1 MLSAFTNSLKIPELR
16 QRIFYTLSLLFVA
29 RVAAI
34 IPLPG
39 LDPQPLQQFFAAQT
53 AAGEGSLVGLYNMFT
68 GGALIKGA
76 IGALGI
82 MPYISASI
90 IFQLMTAVVP
100 MLSRLQQEGD
110 VGRQKLTQYTRYATV
125 LICLIQGTL
134 LILALENPARLF
146 PGYDV
151 NLYGDIVIVN
161 KGWFLFTSVII
172 MTAGTM
178 LLMWLGEQIT
188 QRGIGNGVSL
198 LITIGILADL
208 PGAAQATY
216 QLFFAPVGVQTL
228 GAPQAIVMVA
238 LFIGVTMGIIMVVQG
253 QRKIPVQY
261 AKRVVGNKVM
271 GGQSSFLPLKVNY
284 SGVMPVIFASA
295 ILLFPQQIL
304 SQVGAA
310 FQLDFLV
317 EFANNLLR
325 GHWVYYAG
333 YAILILFFSYFWV
346 SVMFKP
352 IQIADDLKKY
362 GGYIPGVRPG
372 EPTAQFLDFIMTRL
386 TLAGAIFLTII
397 AVMPDVL
404 LFELN
409 VPQRIAIF
417 FGGTGMLITVGVILD
432 TMRQIETF
440 LLQRHYDGF
449 LKKGRVRAR
458 SATGGATRP
467 GALGEAASSE
477 AVLKLTAFMTA
488 MLVIGLSI
496 WLWRHFG
503 QAGN

>member
-1 MLSAFTNSLKIPELR
+1 MFSAFTNSLKIPELR
-16 QRIFYTLSLLFVA
+16 SRIFYTLSLLFVA
-29 RVAAI
+29 RVAAY

-39 LDPQPLQQFFAAQT
+39 IDPHPLQRFFADQ
-53 AAGEGSLVGLYNMFT
+53 AAGGAGALMGLYNMFT
-68 GGALIKGA
+68 GGALMKGA
-76 IGALGI
+76 IAALGI
-82 MPYISASI
+82 MPYISAQI

-100 MLSRLQQEGD
+100 SLSRLQQEGD

-125 LICLIQGTL
+125 LICVIQGAL
-134 LILALENPARLF
+134 LLLALENPQQLF

-151 NLYGDIVIVN
+151 ATYGPIVIVP
-161 KGWFLFTSVII
+161 KVGFLITSII
-172 MTAGTM
+172 FMTAGTM

-198 LITIGILADL
+198 LITVGILADI
-208 PGAAQATY
+208 PGAAMQTY
-216 QLFFAPVGVQTL
+216 RMFFRPVGTGSDL
-228 GAPQAIVMVA
+228 GLPQAVVMIA
-238 LFIGVTMGIIMVVQG
+238 LFLIVTVGIIMVVQG

-304 SQVGAA
+304 SWVGASWHLK
-310 FQLDFLV
+310 FLTDFSN
-317 EFANNLLR
+317 ELLR
-325 GHWVYYAG
+325 GSVWYYVFNAV
-333 YAILILFFSYFWV
+333 LILFFSYFWV

-372 EPTAQFLDFIMTRL
+372 EPTAQFLDFVMTRL

-397 AVMPDVL
+397 AVTPDVL
-404 LFELN
+404 LFQMK
-409 VPQRIAIF
+409 VPARIAYF

-432 TMRQIETF
+432 TMRQVETF

-449 LKKGRVRAR
+449 LRKGRIRSR
-458 SATGGATRP
+458 SANPQQAMLGD
-467 GALGEAASSE
+467 ALSQE
-477 AVLKLTAFMTA
+477 AVMKIALP
-488 MLVIGLSI
+488 MLGLLLLGTGI
-496 WLWRHFG
+496 AAYRHFL
-503 QAGN
+503 N

>member
-1 MLSAFTNSLKIPELR
+1 MFSAFTNSLKIPELR
-16 QRIFYTLSLLFVA
+16 SRIFYTLSLLFVS
-29 RVAAI
+29 RVASH

-39 LDPQPLQQFFAAQT
+39 IDPRPLQNFFAEQS
-53 AAGEGSLVGLYNMFT
+53 AGGAGALIGLYNMFT

-76 IGALGI
+76 VAALGI

-100 MLSRLQQEGD
+100 ALSRLQQEGD

-125 LICLIQGTL
+125 LICVIQGTL
-134 LILALENPARLF
+134 LLLALQNPGQLF
-146 PGYDV
+146 TGYDV
-151 NLYGDIVIVN
+151 ATYGPIVIVD
-161 KGWFLFTSVII
+161 KWSFIFTSVIF

-198 LITIGILADL
+198 LITVGILADI
-208 PGAAQATY
+208 PGAATQTY
-216 QLFFAPVGVQTL
+216 QLFFKPVGTGASL
-228 GAPQAIVMVA
+228 GLPQAVIMVA
-238 LFIGVTMGIIMVVQG
+238 LFILVTMGIIAVVQG

-295 ILLFPQQIL
+295 ILLFPQQIF
-304 SQVGAA
+304 SWVGAH
-310 FQLDFLV
+310 FQLKFLT
-317 EFANNLLR
+317 EFSNQLLR
-325 GHWVYYAG
+325 GNFWYYFLNTF
-333 YAILILFFSYFWV
+333 LILFFSYFWV

-386 TLAGAIFLTII
+386 TLAGAIFLTVI
-397 AVMPDVL
+397 AIMPDVL
-404 LFELN
+404 LFELK
-409 VPQRIAIF
+409 VPTRIAYF

-449 LKKGRVRAR
+449 LKKGRIRAR
-458 SATGGATRP
+458 SANPQQGNT
-467 GALGEAASSE
+467 GEALSQE
-477 AVLKLTAFMTA
+477 AVMKLALPMLGLLLLGTAIWAYKAFLK
-488 MLVIGLSI
+488 
-496 WLWRHFG
+496 
-503 QAGN
+503 

>member
-1 MLSAFTNSLKIPELR
+1 MFSAFTNSLKIPELR
-16 QRIFYTLSLLFVA
+16 SRIFYTLSLLFVA
-29 RVAAI
+29 RVGAH

-39 LDPQPLQQFFAAQT
+39 IDPEPLQKFFAEQ
-53 AAGEGSLVGLYNMFT
+53 AGETGGALVGLYNMFT
-68 GGALIKGA
+68 GGALVKGA
-76 IGALGI
+76 VFALGI

-100 MLSRLQQEGD
+100 ALSRLQQEGD
-110 VGRQKLTQYTRYATV
+110 VGRQKLTQYMRYATV
-125 LICLIQGTL
+125 LICLVQGTL
-134 LILALENPARLF
+134 LIWALEQPGRLF
-146 PGYDV
+146 PGYDENV
-151 NLYGDIVIVN
+151 YGPIVVVG
-161 KGWFLFTSVII
+161 KLGFLITSVIF

-198 LITIGILADL
+198 LITVGILADI
-208 PGAAQATY
+208 PNAAVATY
-216 QLFFAPVGVQTL
+216 NLFFRPIGTGQSLGVL
-228 GAPQAIVMVA
+228 EGVVMGL
-238 LFIGVTMGIIMVVQG
+238 LFVVVTMGVIMVVQG

-295 ILLFPQQIL
+295 ILLFPQQIF
-304 SQVGAA
+304 SQLGAA
-310 FQLDFLV
+310 FNIKFLS
-317 EFANNLLR
+317 EISQNLLR
-325 GHWVYYAG
+325 GHWSYY
-333 YAILILFFSYFWV
+333 LIDTVLIMFFSYFWV

-386 TLAGAIFLTII
+386 TLAGSIFLTVI
-397 AVMPDVL
+397 AVMPDFL
-404 LFELN
+404 LFKFN

-432 TMRQIETF
+432 TMRQVETF

-449 LKKGRVRAR
+449 LKKGRIRSR
-458 SATGGATRP
+458 SANPQGMTGD
-467 GALGEAASSE
+467 ALSSD
-477 AVLKLTAFMTA
+477 AIMKLALPMLGLLVLGVTIALY
-488 MLVIGLSI
+488 
-496 WLWRHFG
+496 RHFSK
-503 QAGN
+503 